1 MVSSESN
8 NNTATSRHTSRG
20 YVNRLLYG
28 PNTSEQFIRMV
39 EAREEVH
46 RRRLHGN
53 ETCPTPASISQEIS
67 NHVEKTPESADSSF
81 AKKTA
86 KNLARTCDPHSTQAI
101 VNKIPVNG
109 RRALTIKKA
118 ILYFIG
124 LGVTVGMTL
133 GVGAEW
139 GANGYT
145 HGAFKRQ
152 RL

>member
-8 NNTATSRHTSRG
+8 NNTATSRHTPHG
-20 YVNRLLYG
+20 YVKRLLY
-28 PNTSEQFIRMV
+28 PNHSAQFIRKV
-39 EAREEVH
+39 KARDEVN
-46 RRRLHGN
+46 RRNESHGHK
-53 ETCPTPASISQEIS
+53 CPTPASISQEIS